1 VDSRR
6 SYEHVR
12 TRQRELD
19 PRGNFDPLRRF
30 EKRVRYEQFFLRPRS
45 FSGIFLGS
53 ERPDRERRIVL
64 RNRAG
69 RDKREESQDR
79 MSLYPRNANGLSKGT
94 LVSILDLFDRPF
106 FVLCLDHGVFLGPTG
121 QIYSDILSSEKLQAL
136 LEDRRA
142 FLVE

>member
-1 VDSRR
+1 
-6 SYEHVR
+6 
-12 TRQRELD
+12 
-19 PRGNFDPLRRF
+19 
-30 EKRVRYEQFFLRPRS
+30 
-45 FSGIFLGS
+45 
-53 ERPDRERRIVL
+53 
-64 RNRAG
+64 
-69 RDKREESQDR
+69 